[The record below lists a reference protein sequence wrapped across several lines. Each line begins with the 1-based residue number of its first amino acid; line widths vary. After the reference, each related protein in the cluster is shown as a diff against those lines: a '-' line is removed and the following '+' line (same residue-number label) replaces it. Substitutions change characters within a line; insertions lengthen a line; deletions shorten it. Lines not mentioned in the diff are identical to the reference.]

1 MSNHRQDP
9 LGQIRRSAHLRYL
22 TVKPEGFVLESG
34 GPIVRTLPAEI
45 LGHGGART
53 LYRGRKP
60 HCRSLNGVHVIQDT
74 EELCGDCY
82 QRQHCTP
89 QARVDLLVERKVF
102 LLLLSHTSARRFLV
116 FVDELR
122 AEGKEPEETRI
133 NLRVINRGNWGEVA
147 FAIAD

>member
-9 LGQIRRSAHLRYL
+9 LDQIRRSARLRYL

-34 GPIVRTLPAEI
+34 GKILATLPAEI

-60 HCRSLNGVHVIQDT
+60 HCRSLNGVHVIEDT
-74 EELCGDCY
+74 EQLCGDCY

-89 QARVDLLVERKVF
+89 QARIDLLIERKVF

-116 FVDELR
+116 FVDELTD
-122 AEGKEPEETRI
+122 EGREPEGASI
-133 NLRVINRGNWGEVA
+133 HLRVINRGSWGEVA
-147 FAIAD
+147 FATAD